1 MEILSTSSSE
11 SIIFVYRKILSSI
24 VLRYGK
30 AFLSALKTSW
40 FLIKFKMLLSHEIEI
55 VFELIVN
62 TAEM

>member
-1 MEILSTSSSE
+1 MHNLSTSSSE